1 MVQQYNDNVVLLRSR
16 SPLAFVLASARKA
29 SRGIWILRPIDQT
42 SAQRRTQRHADT
54 PLIST
59 PHVRRRVAPTPFDW
73 ADLIDN
79 FDRPTLIT
87 DPTSKYAVNA
97 VAAMNRAID
106 DEIIAAALAVAYGG
120 RDGTTTYAFP
130 TSTHQIVH
138 GSASLTIAKLLSAK
152 EILDSY
158 ENDPDEPRFLALNAK
173 QVTALLNTTEIKS
186 ADYNTVKALAAGQ
199 IDSFL
204 GFKFIRTE
212 RLLKVSTTRS
222 CLAWSQSSILLGSG
236 RNHHPRLRA
245 SRQELRDP
253 GYVGIS
259 SARPGWTRRAS
270 SRSRRRKPNQPT
282 RGSFGIPSQ

>member
-1 MVQQYNDNVVLLRSR
+1 MSFEITTAMVQQYNDNVVLLQQQKPSR
-16 SPLAFVLASARKA
+16 
-29 SRGIWILRPIDQT
+29 LRPCVREEGVQGEYGFFDQIDSTAAQKRT
-42 SAQRRTQRHADT
+42 SRHGDT

-59 PHVRRRVAPTPFDW
+59 PHVRRRVAPIAYDW

-106 DEIIAAALAVAYGG
+106 DEIIACALATAYGG

-130 TSTHQIVH
+130 TSTHQIAH
-138 GSASLTIAKLLSAK
+138 GSTGLNLTKLLTAK

-158 ENDPDEPRFLALNAK
+158 ENDPDEPRFLALSAK
-173 QVTALLNTTEIKS
+173 QVTSLLNTTEIKS

-199 IDSFL
+199 IDTFL

-212 RLLKVSTTRS
+212 RLTKVSTTRS
-222 CLAWSQSSILLGSG
+222 CLAWSQNSILLGIGTDIITRVSE
-236 RNHHPRLRA
+236 RA
-245 SRQELRDP
+245 DKNYATQV
-253 GYVGIS
+253 YVGMFIG
-259 SARPGWTRRAS
+259 ATRMDEKGVVEIQA
-270 SRSRRRKPNQPT
+270 T
-282 RGSFGIPSQ
+282 ET

>member
-1 MVQQYNDNVVLLRSR
+1 MSFEVTTAMVQQYNDNVVLLQQQKPSR
-16 SPLAFVLASARKA
+16 
-29 SRGIWILRPIDQT
+29 LRPCVREEGVQGEYGFFDQIDQT
-42 SAQRRTQRHADT
+42 AAQKRTQRHGDT

-59 PHVRRRVAPTPFDW
+59 PHVRRRVAPTPYDW

-106 DEIIAAALAVAYGG
+106 DEIIAAALATAYGG
-120 RDGTTTYAFP
+120 RDGTNTYAFP
-130 TSTHQIVH
+130 TSTHQIAH
-138 GSASLTIAKLLSAK
+138 GSASLTITKLLQAK

-158 ENDPDEPRFLALNAK
+158 ENDPDEPRFLILNAK
-173 QVTALLNTTEIKS
+173 QVTALLQTTEIKS

-212 RLLKVSTTRS
+212 RLTKVSTTRS
-222 CLAWSQSSILLGSG
+222 CLAWSQSSILLGIGTDIITRVSE
-236 RNHHPRLRA
+236 RA
-245 SRQELRDP
+245 DKNYATQV
-253 GYVGIS
+253 YVGMFIG
-259 SARPGWTRRAS
+259 ATRMDEKGVVEIQA
-270 SRSRRRKPNQPT
+270 T
-282 RGSFGIPSQ
+282 ET

>member
-1 MVQQYNDNVVLLRSR
+1 MSFEITTAMVQQYNDNVVLLQQQKPSR
-16 SPLAFVLASARKA
+16 
-29 SRGIWILRPIDQT
+29 LRPCVREEGVQGEYGFFDQIDQT
-42 SAQRRTQRHADT
+42 AAQKRTQRHGDT

-97 VAAMNRAID
+97 VAAMNRSID
-106 DEIIAAALAVAYGG
+106 DEIIAAALATAYGG

-158 ENDPDEPRFLALNAK
+158 ENDPDEPRFFALSAK

-199 IDSFL
+199 IDTFL

-222 CLAWSQSSILLGSG
+222 CLAWSQNSILLGIGTDIITRVSE
-236 RNHHPRLRA
+236 RA
-245 SRQELRDP
+245 DKNYATQV
-253 GYVGIS
+253 YVGMFIG
-259 SARPGWTRRAS
+259 ATRMDEKGVVEIQA
-270 SRSRRRKPNQPT
+270 T
-282 RGSFGIPSQ
+282 ET

>member
-1 MVQQYNDNVVLLRSR
+1 MSFEITTAMVQQYNDNVVLLQQQKPSR
-16 SPLAFVLASARKA
+16 
-29 SRGIWILRPIDQT
+29 LRPCVREESVQGEYGFFDQIDSTAAQKRT
-42 SAQRRTQRHADT
+42 SRHGDT

-59 PHVRRRVAPTPFDW
+59 PHVRRRVAPIAYDW

-106 DEIIAAALAVAYGG
+106 DEIIACALATAYGG
-120 RDGTTTYAFP
+120 RDGTSTYAFP
-130 TSTHQIVH
+130 TSTHQIAH
-138 GSASLTIAKLLSAK
+138 ASKGLDLTKLLTAK

-158 ENDPDEPRFLALNAK
+158 ENDPDEPRFLILNAK
-173 QVTALLNTTEIKS
+173 QVTALLQTTEIKS

-212 RLLKVSTTRS
+212 RLTKVSTTRS
-222 CLAWSQSSILLGSG
+222 CLAWSQSSILLGIGTDIITRVSE
-236 RNHHPRLRA
+236 RA
-245 SRQELRDP
+245 DKNYATQV
-253 GYVGIS
+253 YVGMFIG
-259 SARPGWTRRAS
+259 ATRMDEKGVVEIQA
-270 SRSRRRKPNQPT
+270 T
-282 RGSFGIPSQ
+282 ET

>member
-1 MVQQYNDNVVLLRSR
+1 MSFEITTAMVQQYNDNVVLLQQQKPSR
-16 SPLAFVLASARKA
+16 
-29 SRGIWILRPIDQT
+29 LRPCVREEGVQGEYGFFDQIDSTAAQKRT
-42 SAQRRTQRHADT
+42 SRHGDT

-59 PHVRRRVAPTPFDW
+59 PHVRRRVAPIAYDW

-97 VAAMNRAID
+97 VAAMNRSID
-106 DEIIAAALAVAYGG
+106 DEIIAAALATAYGG

-138 GSASLTIAKLLSAK
+138 GSASLTITKLLSAK

-158 ENDPDEPRFLALNAK
+158 ENDPDEPRFLALSAK

-199 IDSFL
+199 IDTFL

-212 RLLKVSTTRS
+212 RLTKVSTTRS
-222 CLAWSQSSILLGSG
+222 CLAWSQSSILLGIGTDIVTRVSE
-236 RNHHPRLRA
+236 RA
-245 SRQELRDP
+245 DKNYATQV
-253 GYVGIS
+253 YVGMFIG
-259 SARPGWTRRAS
+259 ATRMDEKGVVEIQA
-270 SRSRRRKPNQPT
+270 T
-282 RGSFGIPSQ
+282 ET